1 MKKTRV
7 KVDSRNRIC
16 LTKIAKTL
24 ATSYSAYI
32 EDNRIVLEPLIEI
45 SAKEA
50 WLFEPK
56 NKAILQ
62 KIEKALKQEKVIDR
76 GSFAKYAK
84 TKAK

>member
-16 LTKIAKTL
+16 LTKVAKKL

-32 EDNRIVLEPLIEI
+32 ENNKIVLEPLIEI
-45 SAKEA
+45 PAQEA
-50 WLFEPK
+50 WLFDPE
-56 NKAILQ
+56 NKAILK
-62 KIEKALKQEKVIDR
+62 KIEKALKQEKRIDR

-84 TKAK
+84 